1 MFAIHLSNGF
11 SIGIK
16 GQNVSLKDKSS
27 NSSTRSVTTE
37 NSDKLSF
44 TFKRDFQNNIAIC
57 ISPSLKTT
65 HLFYY
70 LEGI

>member
-1 MFAIHLSNGF
+1 MFAIHLSNCF

-16 GQNVSLKDKSS
+16 GQNVRVKDKLS

-37 NSDKLSF
+37 NSDKLLF
-44 TFKRDFQNNIAIC
+44 TFKRDFQNNIAIR

-65 HLFYY
+65 QSIL
-70 LEGI
+70 LS